1 MWFVNIFFIINN
13 TTLDVVVTTTLDLW
27 ISDLNEDENTVN
39 YLI

>member
-27 ISDLNEDENTVN
+27 ISYLNEEESTVN